1 MNVGRMAE
9 WRGTDL
15 DRMTLRSEA
24 PNVWQSVPD
33 AALALARSSSLIYA
47 LFLFFK
53 RNFGKSSYTMHASS
67 PDRCQHSLLLV
78 FLHP

>member
-1 MNVGRMAE
+1 MSWGRMAE
-9 WRGTDL
+9 RRGTAL

-33 AALALARSSSLIYA
+33 AALALPRSSSLFFA
-47 LFLFFK
+47 PFFK
-53 RNFGKSSYTMHASS
+53 RNFGMSSYTMHASS

>member
-1 MNVGRMAE
+1 MNLGRMAE

-33 AALALARSSSLIYA
+33 AALALPSLVVSFFL
-47 LFLFFK
+47 LFFFK
-53 RNFGKSSYTMHASS
+53 RNFGMSSYTMHASS